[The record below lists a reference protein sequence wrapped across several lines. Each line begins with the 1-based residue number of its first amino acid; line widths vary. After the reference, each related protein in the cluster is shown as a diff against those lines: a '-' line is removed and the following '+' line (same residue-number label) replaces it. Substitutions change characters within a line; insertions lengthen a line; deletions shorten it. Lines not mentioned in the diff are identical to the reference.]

1 MSAPTIST
9 IVWQGICLTIRHQ
22 PDWAAGFD
30 HIEITSERRLPFPI
44 SETGYRS
51 HFLHGEDLKRYGDA
65 QSFVTAWLA
74 EAEQSP
80 AWRRIAE
87 TCRQP
92 SLF

>member
-1 MSAPTIST
+1 MPPVISNIT
-9 IVWQGICLTIRHQ
+9 WQGLRLSVRHQ
-22 PDWAAGFD
+22 ADWAAGFD

-51 HFLHGEDLKRYGDA
+51 HFVQGEYLKHYADA
-65 QSFVTAWLA
+65 ESYVREWLA

-80 AWRRIAE
+80 AWQRIAE

>member
-1 MSAPTIST
+1 MSTPIITTI
-9 IVWQGICLTIRHQ
+9 IWQGLRLTVRHQ

-51 HFLHGEDLKRYGDA
+51 HFLHGDALKEYGNA
-65 QSFVTAWLA
+65 ESFVRAWLA
-74 EAEQSP
+74 EAEQS
-80 AWRRIAE
+80 ASWRRMRDAS
-87 TCRQP
+87 RQP